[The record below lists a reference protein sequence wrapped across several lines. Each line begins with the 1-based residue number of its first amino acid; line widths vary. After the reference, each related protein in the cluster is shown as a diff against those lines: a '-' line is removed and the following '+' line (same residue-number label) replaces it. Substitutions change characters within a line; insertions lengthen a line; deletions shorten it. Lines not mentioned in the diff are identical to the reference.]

1 MISLITVLLLR
12 SDGNFFEVSK
22 KAFSTLLIGVEG
34 ARLLR
39 EKRVVGR
46 PRRCE
51 SAEEAPGPPAESG
64 YLQRKYTGKFNR
76 AKCNRF
82 PLLSPILQIA
92 FRYG

>member
-12 SDGNFFEVSK
+12 SDGIFFEVSK
-22 KAFSTLLIGVEG
+22 KAFSTLFGVEG
-34 ARLLR
+34 AGLLR
-39 EKRVVGR
+39 EKLVIGR

-51 SAEEAPGPPAESG
+51 SAEEDPGPPAESE